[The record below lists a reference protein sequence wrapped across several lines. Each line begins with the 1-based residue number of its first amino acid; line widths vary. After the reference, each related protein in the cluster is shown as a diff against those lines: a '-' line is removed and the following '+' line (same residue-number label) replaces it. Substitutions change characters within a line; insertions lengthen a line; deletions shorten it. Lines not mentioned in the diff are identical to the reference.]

1 MFDPERCLARLHTS
15 HQRLLDA
22 LTGPVALTDE
32 MLRRPSRLP
41 DWSVGHVLTHIARNA
56 DSVVRHLEGAA
67 RDEVVDQ
74 YPGGKPARAAEI
86 EAGAGRG
93 AAEQIADVRT
103 SAAAVERVASTLP
116 AVAWGRLTRSVSGE
130 LQPMSVVL
138 VGRIREV
145 EIHHVDLGLGYGPG
159 DWPTEFVEETLA
171 VELPRLTERVAPEA
185 LLAWLTG
192 RGPAPTPPVW
202 R

>member
-1 MFDPERCLARLHTS
+1 MFDPAHCIDRLHTS
-15 HQRLLDA
+15 HHRLLDA
-22 LTGPVALTDE
+22 LTGPNTLSDE
-32 MLRRPSRLP
+32 VLRRPSRLP
-41 DWSVGHVLTHIARNA
+41 SWSVGHVLTHIARNA

-86 EAGAGRG
+86 EAGAGRD
-93 AAEQIADVRT
+93 ADELIADIRT
-103 SAAAVERVASTLP
+103 SAAAVEQVASTLP
-116 AVAWGRLTRSVSGE
+116 AVAWDRLTRSVSGD
-130 LQPMSVVL
+130 LQPASAVL

-145 EIHHVDLGLGYGPG
+145 EMHHVDLGLGYGPE
-159 DWPTEFVEETLA
+159 DWPAEFVEEVLA
-171 VELPRLTERVAPEA
+171 VELPRLTERATPQI

-192 RGPAPTPPVW
+192 RGPAPTLPAW